1 MESVREINVLSAY
14 QPFLHILTI
23 YNTKHFKNNTQNR
36 CVFRH
41 ICHAIVFT
49 TTTFGYT
56 VSTLSSVWYCN
67 HYAWDLNKISLPF
80 SLMLTVVQL
89 SVSYTSLAIN
99 NQVVENLIDCL
110 HRIVN
115 KRKGFDHYFKGFHGF
130 MVMLWAK
137 VDDFF

>member
-1 MESVREINVLSAY
+1 M
-14 QPFLHILTI
+14 
-23 YNTKHFKNNTQNR
+23 
-36 CVFRH
+36 
-41 ICHAIVFT
+41 
-49 TTTFGYT
+49 
-56 VSTLSSVWYCN
+56 WYCN

-99 NQVVENLIDCL
+99 NQVVEKLIDCL